1 MADDRVAELLADV
14 GLPADVAHIVTIEGS
29 DPVYASPI
37 PVASSA
43 AVALGA
49 VAATAGLIW
58 REKTGVDQTVTVDTR
73 RAGASLLSFVFQH
86 LSDAETP
93 QRIAD
98 NPLIALYECRDGR
111 WVHLHGAFPR
121 LADPTR
127 RVLGL
132 SEGADSAAV
141 AASVARWE
149 APALEDALA
158 EERTC
163 GAMVRTRDEWA
174 GHTQGRAVGA
184 LARVQIEKIGESAPE
199 PVGGTDRPLDGVRVL
214 DLTRILAGPTNGRTL
229 AEHGA
234 DVLLVNSPNLDN
246 VLPFVIDTSHGKRST
261 FLDLD
266 SPDDHARLLA
276 LASSADVFAQG
287 YRGGAMQRR
296 GLGPD
301 ELAARRPGIV
311 YVSMSC
317 YGDVGPWQERPGW
330 EQLAQTVTGI
340 AAAHGAM
347 GDPHRGADGAPVLI
361 PAAACDYTTGSLAA
375 LGTMVALWRRSHEG
389 GSYHVRASLCQTGMW
404 FAREPRV
411 DRDAASGFGDVAPF
425 LTTTDTAFGR
435 LRHLAPVAQMS
446 ATPPHWEL
454 PTSPLGAHPP
464 DWSSANSRAAAGK

>member
-1 MADDRVAELLADV
+1 MRSRSRTRSQRRGLA
-14 GLPADVAHIVTIEGS
+14 
-29 DPVYASPI
+29 
-37 PVASSA
+37 
-43 AVALGA
+43 
-49 VAATAGLIW
+49 
-58 REKTGVDQTVTVDTR
+58 
-73 RAGASLLSFVFQH
+73 
-86 LSDAETP
+86 
-93 QRIAD
+93 
-98 NPLIALYECRDGR
+98 
-111 WVHLHGAFPR
+111 
-121 LADPTR
+121 
-127 RVLGL
+127 
-132 SEGADSAAV
+132 
-141 AASVARWE
+141 ARWC
-149 APALEDALA
+149 ARA
-158 EERTC
+158 
-163 GAMVRTRDEWA
+163 DEWA
-174 GHTQGRAVGA
+174 EHAQGRAVGA
-184 LARVQIEKIGESAPE
+184 LARVEIEKIGESAPE
-199 PVGGTDRPLDGVRVL
+199 PVGGTARPLDGVRVL

-317 YGDVGPWQERPGW
+317 YGDVGPWRERPGW

-340 AAAHGAM
+340 AAVQGAI
-347 GDPHRGADGAPVLI
+347 GPPVLI

-389 GSYHVRASLCQTGMW
+389 GSYHVRASLSQTGMW

-411 DRDAASGFGDVAPF
+411 DRDAGVG
-425 LTTTDTAFGR
+425 
-435 LRHLAPVAQMS
+435 LR
-446 ATPPHWEL
+446 
-454 PTSPLGAHPP
+454 
-464 DWSSANSRAAAGK
+464 